1 MYATTS
7 DYYDYE
13 PIATLQRPVAITGHP
28 GSGLREIVY
37 DLGALTGLTVHDLD
51 HRIAHEVG
59 RSPRQL
65 RHEQGLQAYLQCADS
80 MIPGLLA
87 SRPAGLVVLE
97 VGLLELHSQ
106 MLNIVRDHADLIF
119 LRLQASAIYWHLRQG
134 HMEDHITSL
143 LPEDLNHPDDLAP
156 LLAASGKIQMTADL
170 ILDVTPQAVHA
181 AVTALRDHL
190 VDGDIQGGR
199 S

>member
-1 MYATTS
+1 MYATTP

-13 PIATLQRPVAITGHP
+13 LIVTLQRPVAITGHP
-28 GSGLREIVY
+28 GSGLREIAY

-80 MIPGLLA
+80 LVSGLLA
-87 SRPAGLVVLE
+87 SRPGGLVVLE
-97 VGLLELHSQ
+97 VGLLELHPQ
-106 MLNIVRDHADLIF
+106 MLDIVRHRADLIF
-119 LRLQASAIYWHLRQG
+119 LRLQPAAIYWHLRQG
-134 HMEDHITSL
+134 PIEDQITSL

-156 LLAASGKIQMTADL
+156 LLAASGKIQTTAAL
-170 ILDVTPQAVHA
+170 ILDVKPQAVHA
-181 AVTALRDHL
+181 AVTALRDHI